1 MDFLEKAKIRMEH
14 WIGHNEGHQEEY
26 EIFARELE
34 KAGKKKSAE
43 YIREMMELTAK
54 TVDCLR
60 KAVKALGQGK
70 GQ

>member
-14 WIGHNEGHQEEY
+14 WIGHNDQHQEEY
-26 EIFARELE
+26 ENFARELE

-43 YIREMMELTAK
+43 YIREMIELTAK
-54 TVDCLR
+54 TADCLSN
-60 KAVKALGQGK
+60 AVKALEQEK

>member
-14 WIGHNEGHQEEY
+14 WIGHNDQHQEEY

-34 KAGKKKSAE
+34 KAGKKKCAE
-43 YIREMMELTAK
+43 HIREMMELTAE
-54 TVDCLR
+54 TAVCLR
-60 KAVKALGQGK
+60 KAVKALDQEK